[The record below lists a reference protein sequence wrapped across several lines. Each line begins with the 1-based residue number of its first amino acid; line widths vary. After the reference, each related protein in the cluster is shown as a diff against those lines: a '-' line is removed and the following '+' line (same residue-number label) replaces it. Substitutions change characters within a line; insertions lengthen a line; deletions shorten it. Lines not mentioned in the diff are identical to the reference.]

1 MPNKY
6 EILFQLAGEVSK
18 QFTSSFENGSQKVK
32 ELQRKIV
39 EFQTQASKVNE
50 LINLRTKT
58 KELSTEYFK
67 QKTTLEQLQ
76 IALSKTKTP
85 SKELLSIYAKT
96 EKSLGQVKFRMNQ
109 SVSSMKELTAEL
121 NLQGSSLS
129 TLSEKYDSLTQSI
142 TKAKTAQQKL
152 EQLDEKIENSRKVK
166 MGVNTSLGTSV
177 VTLQA
182 LAGQVI
188 NAMSAPIYSAMRME
202 DAMADINKVIDF
214 KEPDGLQKLKNQLE
228 QISLEIPVTREG
240 LAQIAAAAAQAGVA
254 EHELRDFAVDAAR
267 MGVAFDMTGDQA
279 GEMMSKW
286 RSGMALTQSQTVALA
301 DAVNALS
308 NANAATGSQIGEVLM
323 RYGALGKVAGLT
335 EGQTAALGASLVASG
350 VQAEVA
356 ATGIQSMMRALTRGS
371 SMTALAATAFGKIGF
386 DPKQLQKDIQKDAPS
401 TIIEVLKTI
410 RDRVPKELQMEY
422 LTAMFGDEGARS
434 MGPMLANLEGLQKNF
449 ALVAV
454 ESNYAGSM
462 LNEFIA
468 RSKTTSNALQL
479 AGNAVIFVTG
489 AIGEIFLDTVKEGSI
504 GFVEYAKAAGEWI
517 RANKETVV
525 MAAKVAGAVLGLV
538 AGYHAMR
545 IAVLATIFPFL
556 SLWSAGLKMQRM
568 YVLLVQSGKLAQV
581 MMTSWKAV
589 CAGAAVSMNI
599 FTKAAK
605 ALGIALK
612 FAFTNPVGLA
622 ITGVAALVAAGV
634 WLYKNW
640 DLVKEKMAAAWQ
652 YIADMAKGPINT
664 VIGWINKLIEL
675 INKIKLPQWLGGGGP
690 NLSPVPQLANG
701 GIATGASL
709 AMVGEG
715 SEPEAILP
723 LSRLSSMLRQPASP
737 NSTSVSVNFAP
748 VINIDGGSSGNAYED
763 VRRGLRSGSEDLKR
777 ELARLLADERRLAY

>member
-18 QFTSSFENGSQKVK
+18 QFSSTFQTGSQKVK

-39 EFQTQASKVNE
+39 EFQTQASKVNDLIE
-50 LINLRTKT
+50 LRSQT
-58 KELSTEYFK
+58 KELSSEYFK
-67 QKTTLEQLQ
+67 QKNTLEQLQ
-76 IALSKTKTP
+76 IALTKTKSP
-85 SKELLSIYAKT
+85 SKELLSLYKQT
-96 EKSLGQVKFRMNQ
+96 EKSLGKAKIRMDQ
-109 SVSSMKELTAEL
+109 SVNSMRTLTKELD
-121 NLQGSSLS
+121 LQGSSL
-129 TLSEKYDSLTQSI
+129 TELSAKYNSLTQSI
-142 TKAKTAQQKL
+142 NKAKTAQLKL
-152 EQLDEKIENSRKVK
+152 EKLNEKIDNSYKTK
-166 MGVNTSLGTSV
+166 MGVNTSLATSLV
-177 VTLQA
+177 AMQTLGA
-182 LAGQVI
+182 HIVNTL
-188 NAMSAPIYSAMRME
+188 SAPIQSAMSME

-214 KEPDGLQKLKNQLE
+214 KEPDGLQKLKTQLE

-254 EHELRDFAVDAAR
+254 ENELREFAVDAAR
-267 MGVAFDMTGDQA
+267 MGVAFDMTGNQA

-386 DPKQLQKDIQKDAPS
+386 DSKQLQKDIQKDAPAA
-401 TIIEVLKTI
+401 IIKVLKTI

-449 ALVAV
+449 ALVAA

-479 AGNAVIFVTG
+479 ASNAITYVSG
-489 AIGEIFLDTVKEGSI
+489 AIGEIFLEPIKEGSM

-517 RANKETVV
+517 RANRETVV
-525 MAAKVAGAVLGLV
+525 MAAKVGGAVLALV

-545 IAVLATIFPFL
+545 IAVLATISPFL
-556 SLWSAGLKMQRM
+556 SLWSVGLKMQRM

-589 CAGAAVSMNI
+589 CAGAAVTMNL
-599 FTKAAK
+599 FSKSAK
-605 ALGIALK
+605 ILGIALK

-622 ITGVAALVAAGV
+622 ITAVAALVSAGV

-640 DLVKEKMAAAWQ
+640 DTVKEKMAAAWQ
-652 YIADMAKGPINT
+652 YIADMAKCPINT
-664 VIGWINKLIEL
+664 VIGWINKLIEM
-675 INKIKLPQWLGGGGP
+675 INRIPLPKWLGGSP
-690 NLSPVPQLANG
+690 NLSQIPQLANG
-701 GIATGASL
+701 GIATGVSL

-723 LSRLSSMLRQPASP
+723 LSRLSSMLGQSHSS
-737 NSTSVSVNFAP
+737 NSTSVAVNFAP
-748 VINIDGGSSGNAYED
+748 VINIGGSSGNTYED
-763 VRRGLRSGSEDLKR
+763 VRRGLRAGSEDLKR
-777 ELARLLADERRLAY
+777 EIERLLADERRLAY